1 MPLLEL
7 SIIAFDNA
15 RYHLMNE
22 NPVSP
27 PAPRLVPPPREVRVS
42 LPVSAP
48 NVTYV
53 IIGITVFV
61 YILQL
66 ASVYFYGYAVN
77 GVDWLELFGARINS
91 FIRAGQ
97 VWRFFT
103 PALLH
108 GSPPHIFFN
117 MYGLVVL
124 GPLLERHF
132 GHKRFLLLYMLT
144 AFSGNVLSFILGDE
158 NGYSVG
164 ASTAIFGLVAAEGV
178 FFFQNKKMFGDQA
191 KRAIGNV
198 AFIILANLFLGLA
211 PGIDNWGHVGGL
223 LGGLIFTWYAG
234 PRWQLDGLY
243 PNFQLKDSTE
253 LREIVNGASI
263 VLLLFGLLAVW
274 GMFFG

>member
-1 MPLLEL
+1 M
-7 SIIAFDNA
+7 D
-15 RYHLMNE
+15 E
-22 NPVSP
+22 NPASLP
-27 PAPRLVPPPREVRVS
+27 TSQPTLPPREVRVS
-42 LPVSAP
+42 LPASAP
-48 NVTYV
+48 NVTYAIV
-53 IIGITVFV
+53 GITVFV

-66 ASVYFYGYAVN
+66 ASVYFYGYPIN
-77 GVDWLELFGARINS
+77 GVDWLEIFGARINS
-91 FIRAGQ
+91 FIREGQ

-132 GHKRFLLLYMLT
+132 GHKRFLLLYVLT

-178 FFFQNKKMFGDQA
+178 FFFRNKKMFGDQA

-198 AFIILANLFLGLA
+198 AFIIIANLFLGLS
-211 PGIDNWGHVGGL
+211 PGIDNWGHIGGL

-243 PNFQLKDSTE
+243 PDLRLQDSTE
-253 LREIVNGASI
+253 LREIVNGAGI
-263 VLLLFGLLAVW
+263 VLILFGFLAVW
-274 GMFFG
+274 GMFFR

>member
-1 MPLLEL
+1 
-7 SIIAFDNA
+7 
-15 RYHLMNE
+15 MNE
-22 NPVSP
+22 NPALH
-27 PAPRLVPPPREVRVS
+27 PAPQPAAPPREVRVA
-42 LPVSAP
+42 LPASAP

-53 IIGITVFV
+53 IVGITVFV

-66 ASVYFYGYAVN
+66 ASVYFYGYPAN
-77 GVDWLELFGARINS
+77 GIDWLEIFGARINS

-108 GSPPHIFFN
+108 GSIPHIFFN

-132 GHKRFLLLYMLT
+132 GHKRFLLLYVLA
-144 AFSGNVLSFILGDE
+144 AFSGNVLSFILGSE

-164 ASTAIFGLVAAEGV
+164 ASTAIFGLVAAEGI

-198 AFIILANLFLGLA
+198 VFIIAANLFLGLS

-243 PNFQLKDSTE
+243 PDLRLQDSTE
-253 LREIVNGASI
+253 LREIVNGTSI

-274 GMFFG
+274 GMFFK